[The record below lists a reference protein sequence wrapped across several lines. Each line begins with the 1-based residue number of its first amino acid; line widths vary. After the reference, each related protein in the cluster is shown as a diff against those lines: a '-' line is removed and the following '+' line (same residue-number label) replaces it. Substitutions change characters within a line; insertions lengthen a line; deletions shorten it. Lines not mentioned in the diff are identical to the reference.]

1 MYDAIVIGRDLG
13 SLIAALTAAHK
24 GLKTVLIA
32 EEPLEAEHREAG
44 YSFPIDP
51 TPLSGFGQ
59 GQLVAT
65 LMADLRLPMEEAPR
79 FLPMDPA
86 FQVILPGHRA
96 DIFRDRERL
105 IAELIREFPEQAS
118 EIRRFHRAVARAGP
132 LAGRWIE
139 EDRPGDRQDFRRLL
153 NRLARLPAAVTG
165 GLALTV
171 RGNGGFRRVIEAGI
185 AILSHLEG
193 CGHSLPLSAAYLLSL
208 PARGIFYPLGGRQA
222 WSDWLRR
229 RFTKRGGDLRE
240 GCSVMRVET
249 GREIIVDLESSGTA
263 GSLCGRRLIVSA
275 KWEKLNLLLLGR
287 KPFRG
292 LARRFDAVRP
302 AAYPF
307 CLHMGVHE
315 GGIPERLAPYAA
327 VVPDETRPAAE
338 GNLVFLE
345 TSFPGETGQAPE
357 GRRAVTATVFLKDS
371 PLRLADRELKEQAT
385 GVIDSLE
392 EFLPFLRESIDY
404 LHVEKSIALS
414 RRCQEIVNQKYH
426 TRKQSFFGIGALRPE
441 TPRSG
446 VFLTGGMLLAGQG
459 FEGEI
464 RSGINAALW
473 AEREIGKHG

>member
-1 MYDAIVIGRDLG
+1 MYDAIIIGRDLS
-13 SLIAALTAAHK
+13 SLIAALTAVHR

-32 EEPLEAEHREAG
+32 EDTLEAEHREAG
-44 YSFPIDP
+44 YSFPLDP
-51 TPLSGFGQ
+51 TPLSGFRQ
-59 GQLVAT
+59 GQIVAK
-65 LMADLRLPMEEAPR
+65 LLGDLRLPMEGAPQ

-86 FQVILPGHRA
+86 FQVILPGHRV
-96 DIFRDRERL
+96 DIFRDGERL

-118 EIRRFHRAVARAGP
+118 EIRRFHHAVAKAGP
-132 LAGRWIE
+132 LAERWIE
-139 EDRPGDRQDFRRLL
+139 EDRPGDRLDFRRLL
-153 NRLARLPAAVTG
+153 NRLVRLPAAVAG
-165 GLALTV
+165 RFALTV
-171 RGNGGFRRVIEAGI
+171 RDDGGFRRVIEAGV

-208 PARGIFYPLGGRQA
+208 PARGIFYPLGGRRA
-222 WSDWLRR
+222 WIDWLRR
-229 RFTKRGGDLRE
+229 RFTDGGGDLRE
-240 GCSVMRVET
+240 ECSVMRVET
-249 GREIIVDLESSGTA
+249 DKEIIVDLESSGTVTTVR
-263 GSLCGRRLIVSA
+263 GRRLIVSA

-287 KPFRG
+287 KPFHR
-292 LARRFDAVRP
+292 LARRFDAVCP

-315 GGIPERLAPYAA
+315 GGIPERLAPYSV
-327 VVPDETRPAAE
+327 VVPDETRPATD

-345 TSFPGETGQAPE
+345 TSFPGETGRAPE

-371 PLRLADRELKEQAT
+371 PLRLSDRELKEQAA

-392 EFLPFLRESIDY
+392 GFLPFLRESIDY

-426 TRKQSFFGIGALRPE
+426 TRKRPFFGISALRQE
-441 TPRSG
+441 TPRSK

-464 RSGINAALW
+464 RSGINAAFW
-473 AEREIGKHG
+473 AEREV